1 MPPIRS
7 IKNQYRGIN
16 AHLHSLWQAKGGW
29 NSFHTAHI
37 DDLMRLMKAQLRPM
51 GYTADLEQ
59 SVQVRRLDEL
69 AGEPESD
76 VSIYDLNPVRA
87 AQVPPRFP
95 TGSQQLILDIPQ
107 ALQLGRFSAKKLSAV
122 GIYHVE
128 PGNDERGKPVAWVEL
143 LSPSNKPGGRDDG
156 DYYNKRL
163 KLIES
168 GIELVEIDY
177 LHESGP
183 TLANVPVYRVRKNQL
198 ADPNSHPYR
207 IAVINP
213 RPAVEEGQV
222 IVTGFDV
229 DNLIPIIPIP
239 LNGLDVLDFNFG
251 AAYTKTI
258 EEAFYGDE
266 VNYSQLPLNFE
277 RYSPEDQSSI
287 LNRMLT
293 VLTAA
298 QEGKNLETIDVSK
311 PINDLSLEDALEKF
325 KTLV

>member
-1 MPPIRS
+1 MPAIRS
-7 IKNQYRGIN
+7 VKNQYRGIN

-59 SVQVRRLDEL
+59 SVQLRRLDEP

-76 VSIYDLNPVRA
+76 VSIYDLDPVRTGQA
-87 AQVPPRFP
+87 SPRLQ

-122 GIYHVE
+122 GIYHIE
-128 PGNDERGKPVAWVEL
+128 QGKDERGKPVAWVEL

-183 TLANVPVYRVRKNQL
+183 TLANVPIYRIRMNQP
-198 ADPNSHPYR
+198 ADPDSHPYR

-229 DNLIPIIPIP
+229 DAPIPIISIP
-239 LNGLDVLDFNFG
+239 LNGHDVLEFDFG

-266 VNYSQLPLNFE
+266 VDYSQLPLNFE
-277 RYSPEDQSSI
+277 RYSPDDQTRI
-287 LNRMLT
+287 VNRMLA
-293 VLTAA
+293 VLSAA
-298 QEGKNLETIDVSK
+298 QEGVDLEANASLPV
-311 PINDLSLEDALEKF
+311 NDFSLESALQNLKSFE
-325 KTLV
+325 